1 MPFIKILVLLG
12 IVMNSDWKKIPASE
26 LDIVQWDRCVAEND
40 GAIFSLSWYW
50 SAVQPSWQGWVK
62 GDYEA
67 ILPDALTKKWG
78 FISSNK
84 TPLYVKYLECLGKNI
99 TPEGRSNIFQ
109 KVTGKGILKGIH
121 IQPGVEIKGN
131 IKKHRVQVAPYVG
144 TNISRELRK
153 NLQKAER
160 ENFKVDYNQTWERFT
175 QFMKRHHP
183 YDWPQKQQTKMHDLF
198 RAGQEKGMIKI
209 AGLSCDGLMVA
220 MQLYGV
226 FNGTLYTIQNASDK
240 DYRELHV
247 MSYLLHHLI
256 EETHDKDNIHRI
268 HFMGSSNKSV
278 ARFNK
283 KFQAIDLEF
292 SFVVS

>member
-1 MPFIKILVLLG
+1 MDR
-12 IVMNSDWKKIPASE
+12 NWKKIPADQVDESA
-26 LDIVQWDRCVAEND
+26 WDKCVADNN
-40 GAIFSLSWYW
+40 GAMFSLSWYW
-50 SAVQPSWQGWVK
+50 RAVHPDWHGWVK
-62 GDYEA
+62 GQYEG

-78 FISSNK
+78 IISSNK

-99 TPEGRSNIFQ
+99 TPEERKSIFQ

-121 IQPGVEIKGN
+121 VQPGVEVKGN
-131 IKKHRVQVAPYVG
+131 IKTHRIQVAPYVG
-144 TNISRELRK
+144 ENISRELRK

-160 ENFKVDYNQTWERFT
+160 ENFKLDFNPTWERFAH
-175 QFMKRHHP
+175 FMRRHHP
-183 YDWPQKQQTKMHDLF
+183 HEWPKIQQVKMQELYA
-198 RAGQEKGMIKI
+198 AGSAKGMIKI

-247 MSYLLHHLI
+247 MSFLLHHLI
-256 EETHDKDNIHRI
+256 EQTHQTDHIHHI

-283 KFQAIDLEF
+283 KFQAIDLEYAF
-292 SFVVS
+292 IGS